1 MDFFVQAATW
11 FYGLFKAG
19 GEVFI
24 SWTVV
29 SVDANGKVT
38 GLGFVPTVL
47 MLLVAMNAL
56 IQLIGEERINRFALK
71 AGGNPVSRYLIL
83 PFLGAFMLANPMALS
98 LGRFLPEKYKP
109 SYYASAAQFCHT
121 SNGVF
126 PHINAG
132 ELFIWLGIASGIT
145 ALGLDPTELAIRY
158 MLVGIVMNFVGGWVT
173 DFITPWVARQQGVT
187 LSSVVSLE
195 VAA

>member
-1 MDFFVQAATW
+1 MDFFVHAATW

-56 IQLIGEERINRFALK
+56 IQLIGEDRINRFALK
-71 AGGNPVSRYLIL
+71 AGGNPVSRYLVL

-158 MLVGIVMNFVGGWVT
+158 LLVGVVMNFVGGWVT

>member
-1 MDFFVQAATW
+1 MDFFVQAAQW
-11 FYGLFKAG
+11 FYGLFQAG

-24 SWTVV
+24 SWTAV
-29 SVDANGKVT
+29 SVDSEGKVT

-56 IQLIGEERINRFALK
+56 IQLIGQDRINSFAMK

-158 MLVGIVMNFVGGWVT
+158 MLVGIVMNFLGGWVT
-173 DFITPWVARQQGVT
+173 DFITPWVAKQQGVT
-187 LSSVVSLE
+187 LKSVVSLE
-195 VAA
+195 V

>member
-1 MDFFVQAATW
+1 MDFIVYAATW

-19 GEVFI
+19 AETFI
-24 SWTVV
+24 SWM
-29 SVDANGKVT
+29 T
-38 GLGFVPTVL
+38 GIVPIVL
-47 MLLVAMNAL
+47 MLLIAMNSL
-56 IQLIGEERINRFALK
+56 IQLIGQDRINRFATK
-71 AGGNPVSRYLIL
+71 AGGNPVSRYLLL

-121 SNGVF
+121 SSGVF

-132 ELFIWLGIASGIT
+132 ELFIWLGIANGVI
-145 ALGLDPTELAIRY
+145 ALGLDPMPLAIRY
-158 MLVGIVMNFVGGWVT
+158 MAVGIVMNFVGGWVT
-173 DFITPWVARQQGVT
+173 DFITPWVARQQGIT
-187 LSSVVSLE
+187 LSSEVKME